1 MKWFLFIL
9 PDWLLI
15 AVSYVVVPFIV
26 SFCDKHGE
34 LHGFLRNFQTWDD
47 SCDSSFCVK
56 EVVPSFLRYNWDSKF
71 IEFEDVDPELN
82 RRRIYTKKRLF
93 ARFTFWESV
102 QRYCCRVIWL
112 WRNPAYG
119 FGIRLF
125 GVKANSLFY
134 RRIIDKPDQFLII
147 EKGVAGRS
155 LWNTPWQYKDSRR
168 LCKWLRLSINIG
180 WKLSDTQGESVS
192 CMMANRIAVR
202 FGGD

>member
-1 MKWFLFIL
+1 MKWFFLIL
-9 PDWLLI
+9 PDWAIIGL
-15 AVSYVVVPFIV
+15 SYILTPFVVLR
-26 SFCDKHGE
+26 CDEDGE

-56 EVVPSFLRYNWDSKF
+56 EVVPKFLRYDWDSKF
-71 IEFEDVDPELN
+71 YEYEDVDPELN
-82 RRRIYTKKRLF
+82 RRRIYVRKRPF
-93 ARFTFWESV
+93 VEFSIIESL
-102 QRYCCRVIWL
+102 QRYCCRVLWL

-134 RRIIDKPDQFLII
+134 RRIIDKPEQFLII

-155 LWNTPWQYKDSRR
+155 LWDTPWQYKDSRR

-180 WKLSDTQGESVS
+180 WKLSDTSGGEIS
-192 CMMANRIAVR
+192 CMMANRLAIR
-202 FGGD
+202 IGGD